1 MVRPLRSLV
10 LLLALALTASC
21 LATPAGAAT
30 TARPGG
36 VTVAVA
42 AKKKT
47 VKKRVKRPRSH
58 KAAKR
63 RAVKRPTTTTPSR
76 ATPTPAVQD
85 CGVTTKTPAVSGDP
99 VDAATILCLV
109 NNERAKAGLQPLRA
123 SATLARAAQVH
134 SDDMVARQYFAHLD
148 PLGLGIVARVV
159 AAGWATLTQTW
170 HVGENIAWGS
180 GPYASP
186 KSVVR
191 RWMESAGHRE
201 NMLNAT
207 FREAGVGVAAGSP
220 SPQSLPGA
228 TYTLALGVH
237 A

>member
-10 LLLALALTASC
+10 LLLALALATSC
-21 LATPAGAAT
+21 LATPAGAGAA
-30 TARPGG
+30 ARPGG
-36 VTVAVA
+36 AVA
-42 AKKKT
+42 KAKKKT
-47 VKKRVKRPRSH
+47 VKKKAIKKRAKRPRSH
-58 KAAKR
+58 KAAKPR
-63 RAVKRPTTTTPSR
+63 TV
-76 ATPTPAVQD
+76 D
-85 CGVTTKTPAVSGDP
+85 CGVTTTRPAVSGDP
-99 VDAATILCLV
+99 AATATILCLV

-123 SATLARAAQVH
+123 SESLARAAQVH
-134 SDDMVARQYFAHLD
+134 SDDMVARQYFAHQD
-148 PLGLGIVARVV
+148 PLGIGIVGRVV

-186 KSVVR
+186 KSVVE
-191 RWMESAGHRE
+191 RWMDSAGHRE
-201 NMLNAT
+201 NMLNAA

-220 SPQSLPGA
+220 SPQTLPGA